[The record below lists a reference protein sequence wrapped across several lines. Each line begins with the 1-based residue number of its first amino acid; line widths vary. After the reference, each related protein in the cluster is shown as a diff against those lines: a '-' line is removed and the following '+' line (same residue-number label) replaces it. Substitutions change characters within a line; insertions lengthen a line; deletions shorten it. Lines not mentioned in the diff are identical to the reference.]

1 MTDLMAQKN
10 NDTGSEFNAV
20 PVNDE
25 EAAEKTIAAPLF
37 GSDSQEEDSAEEDDG
52 EKTSPGKKVMWGTD
66 VADHKAKNKKI
77 NKTGLFDVKN
87 SVVSTNMNQ
96 TKIGFDSNQFDK
108 IYKGKNV
115 EKVWLDFGKINTN
128 IIHYDPMEK
137 KNIDYNGHK
146 MYFMLPPSV
155 ELQPS

>member
-1 MTDLMAQKN
+1 MTGLMAKKEIN
-10 NDTGSEFNAV
+10 GTGSEFNAV
-20 PVNDE
+20 PVNE
-25 EAAEKTIAAPLF
+25 NEAAEQAIAAPLF
-37 GSDSQEEDSAEEDDG
+37 GSDGEEDDVEDDEEG
-52 EKTSPGKKVMWGTD
+52 RGATGKKVMWGTD
-66 VADHKAKNKKI
+66 VADHNAKSKNHQ
-77 NKTGLFDVKN
+77 KTMKSLIDVKN

-128 IIHYDPMEK
+128 IIQYDPMVK
-137 KNIDYNGHK
+137 QNIDYNGHK

-155 ELQPS
+155 EL

>member
-1 MTDLMAQKN
+1 
-10 NDTGSEFNAV
+10 
-20 PVNDE
+20 
-25 EAAEKTIAAPLF
+25 
-37 GSDSQEEDSAEEDDG
+37 
-52 EKTSPGKKVMWGTD
+52 MWGTD
-66 VADHKAKNKKI
+66 VADHNAKTKNHQ
-77 NKTGLFDVKN
+77 KTMKGIIDVKN

-128 IIHYDPMEK
+128 IIQYDPMVK
-137 KNIDYNGHK
+137 QNIDYNGHK

-155 ELQPS
+155 EL

>member
-1 MTDLMAQKN
+1 M
-10 NDTGSEFNAV
+10 
-20 PVNDE
+20 
-25 EAAEKTIAAPLF
+25 F
-37 GSDSQEEDSAEEDDG
+37 GSDGEEDDVEDDEEG
-52 EKTSPGKKVMWGTD
+52 KGTTGKKVMWGTD
-66 VADHKAKNKKI
+66 VADHNAKTKNHQ
-77 NKTGLFDVKN
+77 KTMKGIIDVKN

-128 IIHYDPMEK
+128 IIQYDPMVK
-137 KNIDYNGHK
+137 QNIDYNGHK

-155 ELQPS
+155 EL

>member
-1 MTDLMAQKN
+1 LKQMETGESFGDLRRKMTDLMAQKN

-20 PVNDE
+20 PANDD

-37 GSDSQEEDSAEEDDG
+37 GSDSQEEDSAGEDDG
-52 EKTSPGKKVMWGTD
+52 EKTSPGKKVMWDTD
-66 VADHKAKNKKI
+66 VADHKAKTKKI

-128 IIHYDPMEK
+128 II
-137 KNIDYNGHK
+137 
-146 MYFMLPPSV
+146 
-155 ELQPS
+155 